1 MLGVDLL
8 RPARAAVNLATP
20 DIRTMSNYAY
30 LYASDTY
37 HTGGW
42 YASNLSFYVGAPI
55 ADSRWS
61 LPFAWPFFFDK
72 ENLVVHDD
80 DGYESVQFIA
90 AKDEAIALFK
100 TRLPLLAQLTGNHPD
115 FHEHIAALLVLVQS
129 WEGQYLFLDDSEVMD
144 MPAEES
150 LPLCHAFFQSINQTP
165 PDLALIVENLRVLES
180 DLSIVRRDETEPDA
194 FKRNLIGV
202 FMDGED

>member
-1 MLGVDLL
+1 M
-8 RPARAAVNLATP
+8 
-20 DIRTMSNYAY
+20 
-30 LYASDTY
+30 
-37 HTGGW
+37 
-42 YASNLSFYVGAPI
+42 
-55 ADSRWS
+55 
-61 LPFAWPFFFDK
+61 
-72 ENLVVHDD
+72 VHDD

-90 AKDEAIALFK
+90 AKDEAIALFR

-115 FHEHIAALLVLVQS
+115 FHEHIAALLALVQS

-202 FMDGED
+202 FIDGEGNYSAPFYTIYGVCNCRNTICRSPNRIFAVYHSDKDQPKPHM